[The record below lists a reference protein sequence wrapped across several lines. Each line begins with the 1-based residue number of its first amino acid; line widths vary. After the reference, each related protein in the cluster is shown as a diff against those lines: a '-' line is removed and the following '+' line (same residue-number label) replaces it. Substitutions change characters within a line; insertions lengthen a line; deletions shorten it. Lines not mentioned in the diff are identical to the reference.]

1 MNLEQIHIFDTD
13 SIRMKKLKKFIYFIL
28 LLPIFLVLGLFVYT
42 KFKKPSYDG
51 QVELQNISKNTT
63 VYFDEYGVPHIY
75 ADSQKDALTV
85 LGYVHAQDRLWQ
97 MELMRRIAP
106 GRLSELFGSKAL
118 ANDRFFVGIGIDE
131 NSEQAIAQL
140 DKNSESYQLAM
151 AYLNGVN
158 QFIENGKTP
167 LEFELVGVAKEK
179 YTLKDVYNIFGFM
192 SFSFAMAQK
201 SDPLLT
207 DIRNKFGIDY
217 LKDFGIDGSLGRTQ
231 LKTYTNEINDFTEIS
246 KSISSLLDDSPIPP
260 FIGSNS
266 WVIGPQKTKNGKVIF
281 ANDPHIGF
289 SQPCTWYEAH
299 IVTPDYEIYGYY
311 LAGTP
316 FPLLGHNRNYA
327 YGLTMFENDDL
338 DLFQEEDNPQNAN
351 QYKTIDGYKNYII
364 RKKTIKVKD
373 SSDVILSVKES
384 QHGPIMNGLLTTLK
398 TTQPVAMSWI
408 YTQEKN
414 QILDAVY
421 SLCHAKNASDFY
433 QKIELIH
440 APGLNIMYGDAQ
452 NNIAWITSGK
462 LYKLDASVN
471 PNFILNGA
479 NGIDDKKEFLP
490 FSKNPSAINPPW
502 NYVYSSNNQPEAID
516 GYLYPGYYLPEDR
529 AKRIDGLLKSKNNWT
544 STDVQKM
551 ILDHTSSVTSDL
563 TKDWMKLIVSE
574 SLNSNEKEALNVLKP
589 WKGSNATAEVAPT
602 IYTKW
607 LYCYLKNTFQD
618 ELGKDDFNAL
628 LGTHIMKQMVA
639 AQSRNQASPW
649 WDDVTTKD
657 KKESQSDIMNRS
669 FKEAV
674 ASLEVQLGA
683 EVSQWTWSR
692 VHTLEHQHALGKVKA
707 LSGYFNVGSF
717 EVNGTNEVINN
728 LIFPMTGDGMYKVT
742 AGPSTRR
749 IIDFSDVENSV
760 SILPTGQSGVPTSA
774 HYDDQAELYAQG
786 KFRKMKMNKKEIIA
800 TSTKLVFKPK

>member
-1 MNLEQIHIFDTD
+1 MGQILIFDSE
-13 SIRMKKLKKFIYFIL
+13 SIRMKKLKKFIYFII
-28 LLPIFLVLGLFVYT
+28 LLPVFLVVGLFVYT
-42 KFKKPSYDG
+42 KCKKPSYDG

-63 VYFDEYGVPHIY
+63 VYFDDYGVPHIY

-106 GRLSELFGSKAL
+106 GRLSELFGTKAL
-118 ANDRFFVGIGIDE
+118 ANDLFFSGIGIDE
-131 NSEQAIAQL
+131 NSQQAIEQL
-140 DKNSESYQLAM
+140 DKDSESYQLAM

-167 LEFELVGVAKEK
+167 LEFELVGVTKEK
-179 YTLKDVYNIFGFM
+179 YTLKDVYNIFGYM

-201 SDPLLT
+201 TDPLLT
-207 DIRNKFGIDY
+207 DIRDKFGIDY
-217 LKDFGIDGSLGRTQ
+217 LHDFGIDGSLGTTQ
-231 LKTYTNEINDFTEIS
+231 LKNYKGKNNDYTEIS

-266 WVIGPQKTKNGKVIF
+266 WVIGPQKTKSGKVIF

-299 IVTPDYEIYGYY
+299 IVTPDYEMYGYY

-338 DLFQEEDNPQNAN
+338 DLFQEEDNPKNAN
-351 QYKTIDGYKNYII
+351 QYKTINGYKNYSI

-373 SSDVILSVKES
+373 SADVVLSIKES

-398 TTQPVAMSWI
+398 TTQPIAMSWI

-462 LYKLDASVN
+462 LYKLDASIN
-471 PNFILNGA
+471 PNFLLSGA
-479 NGIDDKKEFLP
+479 NGTDDKKEFLP

-502 NYVYSSNNQPEAID
+502 HYVYSSNNQPEAID

-529 AKRIDGLLKSKNNWT
+529 AKRIEGLLKSKNNWT
-544 STDVQKM
+544 SVEVQKM

-563 TKDWMKLIVSE
+563 VTEWTKLIRYD
-574 SLNSNEKEALNVLKP
+574 SLNSNEKEALNALKS
-589 WKGSNATAEVAPT
+589 WKGSNAAADVAPT

-618 ELGKDDFNAL
+618 ELGKDDFKAF

-639 AQSRNQASPW
+639 AQSKNQASPW
-649 WDDVTTKD
+649 WDDVTTQS
-657 KKESQSDIMNRS
+657 KKETQSDIMNHS
-669 FKEAV
+669 FREAI
-674 ASLEVQLGA
+674 AALEIQLGA
-683 EVSQWTWSR
+683 EVSQWKWSR

-707 LSGYFNVGSF
+707 LSGYFNVGTF

-728 LIFPMTGDGMYKVT
+728 LMFPMTGDGIYNVT

-749 IIDFSDVENSV
+749 VIDFSDVENSV

-786 KFRKMKMNKKEIIA
+786 KFRKMKMNKKEIMA